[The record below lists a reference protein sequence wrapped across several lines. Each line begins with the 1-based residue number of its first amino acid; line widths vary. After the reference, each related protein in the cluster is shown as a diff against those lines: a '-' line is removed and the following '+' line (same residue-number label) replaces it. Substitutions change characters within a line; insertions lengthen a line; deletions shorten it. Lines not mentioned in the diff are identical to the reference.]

1 MKKNVIFIFPL
12 LFLLL
17 SFFNLPSLLPAN
29 ILQNHYFTVYL
40 SYLNSDYYFS
50 ILKKYGRITIF
61 NGNSKIN
68 LNENHFNSEEKLD
81 QFLKNFEIENKINF
95 YDFVKFCLNYTR
107 WYEKTKIILPFYPFA
122 QEYEFVNLLQKE
134 RGIPIEIIVEKE
146 LKKDPIVSIS
156 TKHFLNEKKIRVNI
170 LLSDYINDFKQ
181 INIYKFQDNK
191 KILLES
197 KSINDIIK
205 NANIL
210 EFYYSYSNEKKI
222 DFILDLNGEKEEIS
236 LFSIALTEELD
247 KNILFISEDKSKGY
261 FDQLLNAEK
270 IDLSELKSKNLN
282 QYSLLIFDGIPLK
295 KLDEDISKKIVD
307 GYNEDNF
314 GLFFISEAKEIGKVD
329 DNPIIESILPIELNP
344 KSLKQDPKVAILLL
358 LDVSSSM
365 MGEKLSIAKVS
376 ASQMLVNLKPEDLV
390 SIYLFWDQFEKLFNF
405 MPVKEV
411 STFFSF
417 DKIEATGGTDLA
429 PCLEKG
435 LKDLLRVSS
444 VNRHVVIISDFQTK
458 PASWDNIL
466 SYAVENDITISVIQI
481 GTDINSSLAEKIAKV
496 TGGNIYS
503 ANSFNAIPT
512 ILFEDRKRIARP
524 PFLKQNYT
532 IFDSYKDAIAQISG
546 MNITTSKEKSNVIL
560 KNQYDDPLFA
570 FIKKGSK
577 GVAVFLSDSKGIYT
591 KNLFNKNYV
600 KLIFNKYIE
609 SQISNLINKVSVI
622 ETASGFS
629 VLINSP
635 DLYQPEGIL
644 FFNQEKVYQYSLN
657 KLTSGYFSF
666 SISTIDSGLY
676 TLQIKDMGNTMLKI
690 PVYFNGKSVSNNY
703 SSIIYAYNNKKMTFR
718 KYYSA
723 NLWLILFFLSS
734 ILTTYFLRIFKK

>member
-1 MKKNVIFIFPL
+1 M
-12 LFLLL
+12 
-17 SFFNLPSLLPAN
+17 
-29 ILQNHYFTVYL
+29 
-40 SYLNSDYYFS
+40 
-50 ILKKYGRITIF
+50 
-61 NGNSKIN
+61 
-68 LNENHFNSEEKLD
+68 
-81 QFLKNFEIENKINF
+81 
-95 YDFVKFCLNYTR
+95 
-107 WYEKTKIILPFYPFA
+107 
-122 QEYEFVNLLQKE
+122 
-134 RGIPIEIIVEKE
+134 
-146 LKKDPIVSIS
+146 
-156 TKHFLNEKKIRVNI
+156 
-170 LLSDYINDFKQ
+170 
-181 INIYKFQDNK
+181 
-191 KILLES
+191 
-197 KSINDIIK
+197 
-205 NANIL
+205 
-210 EFYYSYSNEKKI
+210 
-222 DFILDLNGEKEEIS
+222 DLNGEKEEIS

-247 KNILFISEDKSKGY
+247 KNILFISEDKYKGKGY

-444 VNRHVVIISDFQTK
+444 ANRHVVIISDFQTK

-644 FFNQEKVYQYSLN
+644 FFNQEKVCQYQLN